1 MPQDVIAHVHMLAQ
15 QYPHGLEFGHCN
27 MNAMVNAFDDANDSD
42 DESYH
47 PDA

>member
-1 MPQDVIAHVHMLAQ
+1 
-15 QYPHGLEFGHCN
+15 

-47 PDA
+47 PDAWWPG